1 MFYDDPYFGMNID
14 RRRTQRHLESA
25 PGRMT
30 MMRDATPA
38 SNDKKSEKDD
48 NVKKRSS
55 SHDVESHEKVASER
69 GGVPWVVST

>member
-14 RRRTQRHLESA
+14 RRRTQRHVESA

-38 SNDKKSEKDD
+38 SNNKKSEKDD
-48 NVKKRSS
+48 SAKKRSS
-55 SHDVESHEKVASER
+55 SHNVGSQGKVVSGQ
-69 GGVPWVVST
+69 GGVS